1 MRVSARQVA
10 ALIVLVVAVPLR
22 PTLGGV
28 AFADD
33 LPTYRPPSRGAP
45 SGRVGA
51 GTRGVPA
58 HAQQIVV
65 FAPDHTGLTTRE
77 QPSLYWFLSKPVATR
92 VEIAPNSGQAES
104 RLIVLSIPAP
114 TAAGVQ
120 KLDLALHGIRLQPA
134 VQYHWQVSLELDPN
148 QRSRIG
154 MIERVAASPKL
165 LERLQAPGSSPVLV

>member
-1 MRVSARQVA
+1 
-10 ALIVLVVAVPLR
+10 
-22 PTLGGV
+22 
-28 AFADD
+28 
-33 LPTYRPPSRGAP
+33 
-45 SGRVGA
+45 
-51 GTRGVPA
+51 VPA

-165 LERLQAPGSSPVLV
+165 LERLQAPGSSPVLVYADEGIWYDAIASISDLIEQFPNDAKLRLQRASLLEQVGLKEAAASDLQR